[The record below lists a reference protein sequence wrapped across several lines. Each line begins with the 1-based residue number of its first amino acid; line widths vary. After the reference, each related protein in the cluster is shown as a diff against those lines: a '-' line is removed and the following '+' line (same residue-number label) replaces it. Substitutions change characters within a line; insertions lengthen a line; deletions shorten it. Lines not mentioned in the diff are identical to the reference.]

1 MRYILDISSIQR
13 SMKRSLFVCIFI
25 LTGSGVFAQSFLPA
39 DYKSQIVKAI
49 SSLMNSKKE
58 SSTDKTSQFKKL
70 VLAADTLNTSDY
82 MMSIDRVNDN
92 LNSIRDSSNLKFDVT
107 RIKRRVDVIYS
118 DISTIRKNI
127 RGKGTTAFSI
137 KNLYLYQNFT
147 SDLNVENDR
156 YEAYIAK
163 IYQRVYDAKI
173 SLKTAL
179 SDSVFRVLYA
189 SDSLRKVFD
198 EKLIRL
204 GRKWVRLDSTT
215 RANVDTLNSIK
226 IKIADNAVNL
236 SNMLNILE
244 VRLDKADVMLFG
256 PEVNLL
262 WQKPKKKTNAAAPS
276 GTVLTKVGSEK
287 NAIGYYFSQKSRQRL
302 FVVFLGV
309 MLLGWLYTKRK
320 LLYSAR
326 DLNSSF
332 AFLHLRYLNNYPV
345 FSVLVTLM
353 CLMPLFDAYAPTSYV
368 AIENLIVL
376 FLSTVI
382 FFRKENLTFKAGWI
396 TLMFLFIADALVY
409 LFAEASIVTRLL
421 LLALHTGIL
430 IFSFLFYK
438 KLEKDMP
445 YFKLI
450 RNAVFT
456 AIILSGLAFIAN
468 LLGRF
473 SLSGI
478 LGLSAIFAVTQAV
491 ILPVF
496 VDTIIE
502 VVLLQ
507 LLSSRMKKGF
517 NNPFDSS
524 VITKKLKIPLVSI
537 AIILWLIML
546 TSNLNIFHNI
556 TKFISDL
563 LTAPLTIGSISF
575 RLLSVL
581 YFFIIIWLAH
591 MCQQLIS
598 FLFGETGVESDD
610 VTPVSKQRH
619 SRLLIT
625 RLLVLVGGYL
635 LAIAASGLPID
646 KITILLGA
654 LGVGIGMGLQNI
666 VNNFVSG
673 IILIFN
679 SSFKIGDEIEVSGQS
694 GKVKEIGLRAST
706 LTTSDGADVIIPN
719 GNILSQN
726 IVNWTYTNDQ
736 KRVMLWFILSGKELD
751 SNMINEV
758 INETILNIPDVIT
771 QKKPVILYTRVTK
784 DTCTLNVRFWSSIKN
799 GDLAKSEATL
809 KLSAAFADKNI
820 QFE

>member
-1 MRYILDISSIQR
+1 
-13 SMKRSLFVCIFI
+13 MKRLLIVCVFI
-25 LTGSGVFAQSFLPA
+25 LTGYGVFAQSFLPA

-49 SSLMNSKKE
+49 SGLVNNKKE
-58 SSTDKTSQFKKL
+58 SSAEKTSQFKKL
-70 VLAADTLNTSDY
+70 VLAADALNTSDY

-92 LNSIRDSSNLKFDVT
+92 LNTIRDSSNLKFDVI
-107 RIKRRVDVIYS
+107 RIRRRVDVIAS
-118 DISTIRKNI
+118 DISIIRKNI

-147 SDLNVENDR
+147 SDLNNENDR

-163 IYQRVYDAKI
+163 IYHRVYDAKI
-173 SLKTAL
+173 SLKSAL
-179 SDSVFRVLYA
+179 SDSVFHVLYA

-198 EKLIRL
+198 TKLVRL
-204 GRKWVRLDSTT
+204 GRKWARLDSTT
-215 RANVDTLNSIK
+215 KANVDTLNAIK
-226 IKIADNAVNL
+226 VKIADNAVNL

-244 VRLDKADVMLFG
+244 VRLDKADDLLFG
-256 PEVNLL
+256 SEVNVL
-262 WQKPKKKTNAAAPS
+262 WQKAVKKTTTATPS

-302 FVVFLGV
+302 FVVFLGI
-309 MLLGWLYTKRK
+309 LLLAWLFTKRK
-320 LLYSAR
+320 LLYSVR
-326 DLNSSF
+326 DANSSYG
-332 AFLHLRYLNNYPV
+332 FLHLRYLNNYPV
-345 FSVLVTLM
+345 LSVLVSLM
-353 CLMPLFDAYAPTSYV
+353 CLMPLFDAYAPTSYIT
-368 AIENLIVL
+368 IEYLIMLVIA
-376 FLSTVI
+376 TII
-382 FFRKENLTFKAGWI
+382 FFRKENLSFRIGWV
-396 TLMFLFIADALVY
+396 TLILLFIADALTY
-409 LFAEASIVTRLL
+409 LFAEPTFLTRLL
-421 LLALHTGIL
+421 MLALHAGII
-430 IFSFLFYK
+430 IFTLLFYK
-438 KLEKDMP
+438 KLDREMP

-450 RNAVFT
+450 RNAAIT
-456 AIILSGLAFIAN
+456 GIILSGLAVLSN

-496 VDTIIE
+496 ADTIIE

-517 NNPFDSS
+517 NSPFDVS
-524 VITKKLKIPLVSI
+524 VIIKKLKMPLVII
-537 AIILWLIML
+537 AVILWAIML
-546 TSNLNIFHNI
+546 TSNLNIFHSI
-556 TKFISDL
+556 TNFISEM
-563 LTAPLTIGSISF
+563 LTAPLAIGNISF

-598 FLFGETGVESDD
+598 FLFGETGIESED
-610 VTPVSKQRH
+610 VTPVSKKRH
-619 SRLLIT
+619 SQLLIT

-758 INETILNIPDVIT
+758 INDTILNIPDVISH
-771 QKKPVILYTRVTK
+771 KKPVILYTRVTK
-784 DTCTLNVRFWSSIKN
+784 ETCTLNVRFWSSIKN
-799 GDLAKSEATL
+799 GDQAKSEATL
-809 KLSAAFADKNI
+809 KLSAAFADRNI